1 MMSRLCTLFERLLE
15 FVVLVLMVT
24 LAAEITLGVIYRTLG
39 LSLVW
44 YDEIASVLL
53 AWLTYYAAALA
64 ALKRAHIGVPG
75 LVQALPRRFRLPLV
89 VLAEA
94 LVFAFFLLLA
104 WVGWGVMDML
114 ATDFLISLP
123 NISSKYTQSVIP
135 IGAVLFIIAQALN
148 LPETLRAARAG
159 HIKHQAEAVE
169 INQ

>member
-1 MMSRLCTLFERLLE
+1 MSRLRTLFERLLE
-15 FVVLVLMVT
+15 WIVIVLMVT
-24 LAAEITLGVIYRTLG
+24 LAAEITLGVICRTVG
-39 LSLVW
+39 VSLAW

-53 AWLTYYAAALA
+53 AWLTYYGAALA

-75 LVQALPRRFRLPLV
+75 LVQAVPRRFRLPLV
-89 VLAEA
+89 ILAEA

-135 IGAVLFIIAQALN
+135 ISAVLFMIAQALN

-159 HIKHQAEAVE
+159 QIKHQAEAAE
-169 INQ
+169 MTE

>member
-1 MMSRLCTLFERLLE
+1 MLSRLRTWYERLLE
-15 FVVLVLMVT
+15 LIVIVLMIT
-24 LAAEITLGVIYRTLG
+24 LAAEVTVGVIFRTLG
-39 LSLVW
+39 HSLSW

-53 AWLTYYAAALA
+53 AWVTYYGAALA
-64 ALKRAHIGVPG
+64 ALKRAHIGVPAV
-75 LVQALPRRFRLPLV
+75 VQALPRRCRLPLV
-89 VLAEA
+89 LLAEA

-104 WVGWGVMDML
+104 WVGWQVMDML

-123 NISSKYTQSVIP
+123 EVSSKYTQSVIP

>member
-1 MMSRLCTLFERLLE
+1 MMSRVRTLFERLLE
-15 FVVLVLMVT
+15 IVVIVLMVT

-39 LSLVW
+39 LSLSW

-64 ALKRAHIGVPG
+64 VLKRAHIGVPG

-123 NISSKYTQSVIP
+123 DVSSKYTQSVIP

-159 HIKHQAEAVE
+159 HIKHQTEAVE
-169 INQ
+169 ISQ

>member
-1 MMSRLCTLFERLLE
+1 MLSRLRTWYERLLE
-15 FVVLVLMVT
+15 LIVIVLMIT
-24 LAAEITLGVIYRTLG
+24 LAAEVTVGVVFRTLG
-39 LSLVW
+39 HSLAW

-53 AWLTYYAAALA
+53 AWVTYYGAALA
-64 ALKRAHIGVPG
+64 ALKRAHIGVPAV
-75 LVQALPRRFRLPLV
+75 VQALPRRFRLPLV
-89 VLAEA
+89 LLAES

-104 WVGWGVMDML
+104 RVGWQVMDML

-123 NISSKYTQSVIP
+123 EVSSKYTQSVIP

>member
-1 MMSRLCTLFERLLE
+1 MLSRLRTWYERLLE
-15 FVVLVLMVT
+15 LIVIVLMIV
-24 LAAEITLGVIYRTLG
+24 LAAEVTVGVVFRTLG
-39 LSLVW
+39 QSLAW

-53 AWLTYYAAALA
+53 AWVTYYGAALA

-75 LVQALPRRFRLPLV
+75 VVQALPRRFRLPLV
-89 VLAEA
+89 LLAEA

-104 WVGWGVMDML
+104 WVGWRVMDML

-123 NISSKYTQSVIP
+123 EVSSKYTQSVIP

>member
-1 MMSRLCTLFERLLE
+1 MLSRLRTWYERLLE
-15 FVVLVLMVT
+15 LIVIVLMIT
-24 LAAEITLGVIYRTLG
+24 LAAEVTVGVVFRTLG
-39 LSLVW
+39 QSLAW

-53 AWLTYYAAALA
+53 AWVTYYGAALA

-89 VLAEA
+89 LLAET

-104 WVGWGVMDML
+104 WVGWRVMGML

-123 NISSKYTQSVIP
+123 DVSSKYTQSVIP

-159 HIKHQAEAVE
+159 HIKHQAEDVE
-169 INQ
+169 MNQ

>member
-1 MMSRLCTLFERLLE
+1 MMSRLRTLFECLLE
-15 FVVLVLMVT
+15 IVVIVLMVT

-75 LVQALPRRFRLPLV
+75 LVQALPLRFRLPLV

-135 IGAVLFIIAQALN
+135 IGAVLFIIAEALN

-159 HIKHQAEAVE
+159 HIKHQAEVVE

>member
-1 MMSRLCTLFERLLE
+1 MLSRLRTWYERLLE
-15 FVVLVLMVT
+15 LIVIVLMIV
-24 LAAEITLGVIYRTLG
+24 LAAEVTVGVVFRTLG
-39 LSLVW
+39 QSLAW

-53 AWLTYYAAALA
+53 AWVTYYGAALA

-75 LVQALPRRFRLPLV
+75 VVQALPRRFRLPLV
-89 VLAEA
+89 LLAET

-104 WVGWGVMDML
+104 WVGWRVMDML

-123 NISSKYTQSVIP
+123 EVSSKYTQSVIP

-169 INQ
+169 ISQ

>member
-1 MMSRLCTLFERLLE
+1 MMSRVRTLFERLLE
-15 FVVLVLMVT
+15 IVVIVLMVT

-39 LSLVW
+39 LSLSW

-64 ALKRAHIGVPG
+64 VLKRAHIGVPG

-123 NISSKYTQSVIP
+123 DVSSKYTQSLIP

-159 HIKHQAEAVE
+159 HIKHQTEAVE
-169 INQ
+169 ISH